1 MNLTVKKAG
10 AALLVVT
17 LCAFFAQKVFSHCE
31 IPCGIYDD
39 EARFKSL
46 LENVTTVEKSMNQI
60 IALSKESKPNN
71 NQIVRWVMNKEHH
84 AGDIIHILT
93 QYFLTQRLKPVADK
107 NSQEYKN
114 YAKKLTLVHEM
125 IVFSMKAKQTTD
137 LENVTK
143 LRSHIAD
150 FKTAYMGG

>member
-1 MNLTVKKAG
+1 MNVTVKKG
-10 AALLVVT
+10 AATFLVIA
-17 LCAFFAQKVFSHCE
+17 LCAFFAQKVLSHCE

-39 EARFKSL
+39 EARFKTL

-93 QYFLTQRLKPVADK
+93 QYFLTQRVKPVADK
-107 NSQEYKN
+107 SSQEYN
-114 YAKKLTLVHEM
+114 DYAKKLTLVHEM
-125 IVFSMKAKQTTD
+125 IVFSMKANQTTD
-137 LENVTK
+137 LDNVEK

-150 FKTAYMGG
+150 FKAAYMGG